1 MDGNKRGG
9 KGVRKSYFDVSFVV
23 SHFDKDDNFIGHVDV
38 EVCFEEDLSS
48 ALALVKAVVEPYSIV
63 TISYRYE

>member
-1 MDGNKRGG
+1 MK
-9 KGVRKSYFDVSFVV
+9 KTYFDVSFTVP
-23 SHFDKDDNFIGHVDV
+23 HFDKEDNFIDHVDV

-48 ALALVKAVVEPYSIV
+48 ALALVKAVVEPYSTV